1 MTGRGCLTL
10 LSCCINKTKTKPF
23 PIQPFRYY
31 NLSVFF
37 IKERHLDNGKEVYLL
52 GKNWTGFEKHRNK
65 YYLDRC
71 THPNCEGIPEKE
83 KSRKEKKN
91 NNMQYVSCLLAHK
104 RSQLKCQPATKL
116 YGQNMYIIQYF
127 NTWPPPDQNIPHR
140 CTHSSVLKQ
149 TVYGL
154 YAAVPFISIPFYFYG
169 LD

>member
-52 GKNWTGFEKHRNK
+52 GKNWRQDLRSTETSIIWIDVH
-65 YYLDRC
+65 
-71 THPNCEGIPEKE
+71 IPTVKE
-83 KSRKEKKN
+83 FQKKKREKN